1 MGLAIPDDRTPTSA
15 RAIEARWFALPR
27 AIKDKL
33 ADLEARKDMLHGA
46 CEALR
51 SRELALRSE
60 LAEKIQRLKHA
71 LANASPETRVGVTG
85 SDPWTG
91 GSGGGA
97 AAHGGPPRPDG
108 SKKTTRAP
116 RRLGPPPPPTGR
128 GRAAG
133 TPRAPPP

>member
-51 SRELALRSE
+51 SRDLALRTE
-60 LAEKIQRLKHA
+60 LAEKAQRLKHA
-71 LANASPETRVGVTG
+71 LANASPETRVGVQG
-85 SDPWTG
+85 CDPWTG
-91 GSGGGA
+91 G
-97 AAHGGPPRPDG
+97 GGPGVLTHRGAPRPRPEQEHD
-108 SKKTTRAP
+108 
-116 RRLGPPPPPTGR
+116 PPSE
-128 GRAAG
+128 
-133 TPRAPPP
+133 